1 MYSVDINCDMGEGFE
16 NDEALMPYIT
26 SVNIACG
33 FHAGDT
39 DTMKRTIALAMKYE
53 VAIGAHPG
61 FPDRENFGRKN
72 MDMTPD
78 EVADII
84 LYQVDLLS
92 KIALEEG
99 AKVTH
104 VKPHGALYNMAAKD
118 ELIAKG
124 IANAVKDIDN
134 NLALFGL
141 SSSHLIKEG
150 KKAGLQT
157 VNEVFA
163 DRTYL
168 DDGSLT
174 PRSEKDAT
182 IEDKD
187 QSLNQAI
194 QMVLRQS
201 VRTISGKTIPVVADT
216 ICLHGDGGNAL
227 AFAKSIYKGL
237 KAQNVMLKNTIR

>member
-1 MYSVDINCDMGEGFE
+1 MGEGFE

-26 SVNIACG
+26 SANIACG

-39 DTMKRTIALAMKYE
+39 DTIKRTIALAMKYE

-61 FPDRENFGRKN
+61 FPDRENFGRIN

-84 LYQVDLLS
+84 LYQVDLLV

-124 IANAVKDIDN
+124 IANAVKDIDK

-141 SSSHLIKEG
+141 SNSHLIKEG
-150 KKAGLQT
+150 KNAGLQT

-168 DDGSLT
+168 DDGTLT
-174 PRSEKDAT
+174 PRSEKNAL

-187 QSLNQAI
+187 LALNQAM
-194 QMVLRQS
+194 QLVLRQS
-201 VRTISGKTIPVVADT
+201 ARTITGKTIPVVADT
-216 ICLHGDGGNAL
+216 ICLHGDGNNAL
-227 AFAKSIYKGL
+227 AFAKSICKGL
-237 KAQNVMLKNTIR
+237 KAQNVVLKNTIR